1 VTAAGQAIRA
11 VRLDTASSVDHDA
24 WPATV
29 PAVAQILRDGIE
41 FEPGLTFLVGENG
54 SGKSTVVELLAE
66 ACGMNPQG
74 GSAGSGY
81 LTRVSEPGLAAH
93 LVVERGIGR
102 RPRWSYF
109 LRADTSHGFYSYLE
123 DNPGLRPEPRFH
135 ELSHGE
141 GFLAILRTRVNQPGF
156 YLMDEPD
163 SPLSFTATL
172 GLVGLLHELAGAGS
186 QAIVATHSPV
196 LAAVSG
202 ATILELGDRA
212 IGRACWEDLG
222 LLAARQPAPMKTL
235 VAYTAPSLRSNC
247 CWSRSPGS
255 GPVILTL
262 APCLPS
268 SDYRIMDS

>member
-1 VTAAGQAIRA
+1 MSAGRTRSAPAGQAIRA
-11 VRLDTASSVDHDA
+11 VRLDTASPVDRHV

-29 PAVAQILRDGIE
+29 PAVAQILREGLE
-41 FEPGLTFLVGENG
+41 FQPGLTILVGENG

-66 ACGMNPQG
+66 ACMMNPQG
-74 GSAGSGY
+74 GSAGSSY
-81 LTRVSEPGLAAH
+81 LTRKSEPGLAEH
-93 LVVERGIGR
+93 LVIERGSGG

-123 DNPGLRPEPRFH
+123 ENPGRTPEPRFH

-172 GLVGLLHELAGAGS
+172 GLVALLHELTQAGS

-196 LAAVSG
+196 LAAVPG
-202 ATILELGDRA
+202 ATILELGEWGIRRA
-212 IGRACWEDLG
+212 RWEDLELVLG
-222 LLAARQPAPMKTL
+222 WRQFLDEP
-235 VAYTAPSLRSNC
+235 
-247 CWSRSPGS
+247 
-255 GPVILTL
+255 
-262 APCLPS
+262 
-268 SDYRIMDS
+268 DSYFRHLFAE

>member
-1 VTAAGQAIRA
+1 VTSVASQAVRA
-11 VRLDTASSVDHDA
+11 VRFDAATPVDRRV

-29 PAVAQILRDGIE
+29 PAVAQILREGLE
-41 FEPGLTFLVGENG
+41 FQPGLTILVGENG

-66 ACGMNPQG
+66 ACNMNPQG

-81 LTRVSEPGLAAH
+81 LTRQSEPGLAAH

-123 DNPGLRPEPRFH
+123 ENPASDPGREPRFH

-141 GFLAILRTRVNQPGF
+141 GFLAILRTRVSQPGF

-196 LAAVSG
+196 LAAVPG
-202 ATILELGDRA
+202 ATILELGDWGLR
-212 IGRACWEDLG
+212 RVRWEDLE
-222 LLAARQPAPMKTL
+222 L
-235 VAYTAPSLRSNC
+235 VAAWRQFIDDP
-247 CWSRSPGS
+247 
-255 GPVILTL
+255 
-262 APCLPS
+262 
-268 SDYRIMDS
+268 DSYFRHLFTG